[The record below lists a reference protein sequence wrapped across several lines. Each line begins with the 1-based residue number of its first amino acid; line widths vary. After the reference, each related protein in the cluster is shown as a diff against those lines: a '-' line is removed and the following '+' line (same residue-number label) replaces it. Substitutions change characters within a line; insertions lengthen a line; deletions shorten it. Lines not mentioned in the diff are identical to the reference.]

1 MTKWIS
7 NYFCHV
13 RLTIPSS
20 TFQLVVASVYWISKA
35 DLDFSDIRSQIFVHF
50 EADSN
55 FSQYLSAILQQL
67 NKMCS
72 ASQMVVNEHK
82 FIIKASSSA
91 AQLPSFTK
99 PNKDFRLFV
108 KFIIPNSEGER
119 YVLKRTFGLIVEY
132 ELIDASRSEGAQAAV
147 EYHSKIS
154 LHFGKDFTI
163 FCEGKWR
170 QHINKNNAKQTALF
184 STRMLVIE
192 SMCWLLSQFR
202 S

>member
-1 MTKWIS
+1 M
-7 NYFCHV
+7 
-13 RLTIPSS
+13 
-20 TFQLVVASVYWISKA
+20 VVASVYWISKA
-35 DLDFSDIRSQIFVHF
+35 DSDFSDIQCQIFVHF

-72 ASQMVVNEHK
+72 ASQKVANEHK

-99 PNKDFRLFV
+99 PNKDLRPFV
-108 KFIIPNSEGER
+108 KFIMPNSEGER

-132 ELIDASRSEGAQAAV
+132 ELIDASRSKGAQAAV
-147 EYHSKIS
+147 KYHSKIS
-154 LHFGKDFTI
+154 LHFGKDLPYFVRENGYNISIKTM
-163 FCEGKWR
+163 R
-170 QHINKNNAKQTALF
+170 TRTALF

-192 SMCWLLSQFR
+192 LMCWLLSQF
-202 S
+202 